1 MQYKNPTLSLGF
13 FPIVNLKSC
22 LNHISLWMSTVK
34 MFSLFCFCCFLF
46 FYMSFEKKPTL
57 FEIFF
62 YFLFLL
68 FYTIWFLCCS
78 HRVLTISRGLDEVGG
93 LNWQLT
99 LCFLGAWLV
108 VFLCLIKGV
117 KSLGKV
123 CWHNASIELIL
134 LNHY

>member
-1 MQYKNPTLSLGF
+1 MNFDKKTTLFKIFLIFYFYYFTLSDPIIGF
-13 FPIVNLKSC
+13 L
-22 LNHISLWMSTVK
+22 
-34 MFSLFCFCCFLF
+34 
-46 FYMSFEKKPTL
+46 Y
-57 FEIFF
+57 
-62 YFLFLL
+62 
-68 FYTIWFLCCS
+68 CS

-123 CWHNASIELIL
+123 CWQ
-134 LNHY
+134 

>member
-1 MQYKNPTLSLGF
+1 MIRLNISVIHVLNSLLLKKRCKNVPL
-13 FPIVNLKSC
+13 
-22 LNHISLWMSTVK
+22 
-34 MFSLFCFCCFLF
+34 
-46 FYMSFEKKPTL
+46 SFEKKKPL

-62 YFLFLL
+62 YFLSLL